1 MDERR
6 IPILN
11 DEPKHKKKST
21 AKGLPRSK
29 HKHIYETV
37 LLESDY
43 HLTDFKTG
51 ADKII
56 KNFTPTKVC
65 TICGR
70 IDKIDKDPSYY
81 CNSAKG
87 AILPWFTGTKELNE
101 KALRLPK
108 WYAGDYFSKTA
119 IKREA
124 D

>member
-11 DEPKHKKKST
+11 EEPKHKKKST
-21 AKGLPRSK
+21 TKGLPRSK

-43 HLTDFKTG
+43 HHRDFKTG
-51 ADKII
+51 TDKII
-56 KNFTPTKVC
+56 KSFTPTKVC

-87 AILPWFTGTKELNE
+87 AILPWFTGIKELNE
-101 KALRLPK
+101 KALNLPR
-108 WYAGDYFSKTA
+108 WYTEEYFSKFA
-119 IKREA
+119 IEKE
-124 D
+124 